1 MNRIFSNP
9 RRTMMVAIGWSVFDI
24 VLHIVVDS
32 VEWQRISGN
41 VAVIAAGLA
50 SQAITSGRTNAV
62 FAAAAAVATVVLNA
76 MWMISEGAAP
86 IIAVILIAVALA
98 LLFVA
103 GRQFSAD
110 AESRS
115 LRS

>member
-1 MNRIFSNP
+1 MPCPASYSTPEPVSESSRGCWA
-9 RRTMMVAIGWSVFDI
+9 T
-24 VLHIVVDS
+24 
-32 VEWQRISGN
+32 
-41 VAVIAAGLA
+41 GL
-50 SQAITSGRTNAV
+50 
-62 FAAAAAVATVVLNA
+62 AAAAAVATVVLNA

-98 LLFVA
+98 LLLVA
-103 GRQFSAD
+103 GRQFLAD